1 MKKIAFLAAA
11 ACAAIAMPA
20 MAQTTGTINLT
31 GSVAAKCTAA
41 PGGATFGD
49 STAFG
54 ELALTDGTMRT
65 NLASSFGTHAF
76 TIICNTGTPT
86 VSVDADALATTASA
100 TAGYDNSIDYTATVT
115 VKRSGTTDAVF
126 TNDTSAAAT
135 AAATLGAPLANAA
148 SNVSVT
154 TSTYHT
160 NTATDLL
167 VASPTYTGV
176 IKIVIAPS

>member
-11 ACAAIAMPA
+11 ACAALATPA

-41 PGGATFGD
+41 PGGTTFGD

-54 ELALTDGTMRT
+54 ELAVTAGTVRTD
-65 NLASSFGTHAF
+65 LATVFGTHAF
-76 TIICNTGTPT
+76 TIICNTGNPT
-86 VSVDADALATTASA
+86 VSVDADALATTAGA

-115 VKRSGTTDAVF
+115 VARSGTTAATF
-126 TNDTSAAAT
+126 TNDSSLAAT
-135 AAATLGAPLANAA
+135 AAAPLGAPLANSAG
-148 SNVSVT
+148 NVSVT
-154 TSTYHT
+154 TSAYHT

-167 VASPTYTGV
+167 VASPTYAGV